1 MSKKRRLTRKEKIE
15 LYGEKEEDTITISQ
29 DNILQDNEIMPIS
42 PESLLIEDKDV
53 IKKITIYEEY
63 DAWRDDFKPPSRY
76 YFIYCT
82 GHHIFLRTRDRH
94 KAQEICD
101 IISGKKGFYGV
112 KSVITA
118 QVR

>member
-1 MSKKRRLTRKEKIE
+1 MSNRRKLTRKEKIE
-15 LYGEKEEDTITISQ
+15 LYGEKQNDVVIVPQ
-29 DNILQDNEIMPIS
+29 NNEIIPVS
-42 PESLLIEDKDV
+42 PVTLLIEDKDV
-53 IKKITIYEEY
+53 IKKITIYEEH

-82 GHHIFLRTRDRH
+82 GHHIFLRTKDRL

-101 IISGKKGFYGV
+101 RISGKKGFYRV
-112 KSVITA
+112 KSVVTA